1 MITTAPKVFAI
12 YYSCITYHNSQLS
25 TESTLLKALN
35 NMKTLSLK
43 TAGPFLLLTFIYFIV
58 GFLTTVNGQ
67 CQGPLKV
74 AFLSDATTMRNSLTT
89 LISFA
94 FFLGYLLNSSR
105 TGRMLNQIG
114 YKRTLMRSLI
124 VMVGGLLFY
133 TASAFCAEYVPNEGI
148 AIHGDFVPFGYFVF
162 LVGSFLMGTAA
173 AMLQVVINPYIAA
186 YPLPGTSAVQRM
198 NFTCAVNS
206 FGTTIAPLF
215 VTGILF
221 AGVPLDSVQASQL
234 TLPFILMTL
243 CIVVTTMTTRR
254 LALPDIE
261 GTRSASATASDGNT
275 RSVWSFRNLKY
286 GVITIFFYVGTEV
299 SIGNNIN
306 LHAMELSDGGLNVS
320 PALLATIY
328 WGGFLIGR
336 MVSASMKSVK
346 PRPMLITVALG
357 AIVLMTA
364 AMLTENLWLLSAV
377 GLFHSVMWSCV
388 FTLAVDGLGEYT
400 SRASGVFMMGVF
412 GGAVFPV
419 LQGMMADWIGAWQFT
434 WTISLFCEFVL
445 LWYGLRGYRK

>member
-1 MITTAPKVFAI
+1 MIEGLVFYA
-12 YYSCITYHNSQLS
+12 
-25 TESTLLKALN
+25 
-35 NMKTLSLK
+35 
-43 TAGPFLLLTFIYFIV
+43 
-58 GFLTTVNGQ
+58 
-67 CQGPLKV
+67 
-74 AFLSDATTMRNSLTT
+74 
-89 LISFA
+89 
-94 FFLGYLLNSSR
+94 
-105 TGRMLNQIG
+105 
-114 YKRTLMRSLI
+114 
-124 VMVGGLLFY
+124 
-133 TASAFCAEYVPNEGI
+133 ASAFCAEYVPDQGVVVN
-148 AIHGDFVPFGYFVF
+148 GDFVPFGYFVF
-162 LVGSFLMGTAA
+162 LMGSFLMGTSA

-215 VTGILF
+215 VTGIMF
-221 AGVPLDSVQASQL
+221 ASVPLDSVTASQL
-234 TLPFILMTL
+234 TLPFILMTV

-261 GTRSASATASDGNT
+261 GTRSASADSAASDSVKEGK
-275 RSVWSFRNLKY
+275 SVWSFRNLKY

-306 LHAMELSDGGLNVS
+306 LHAMELTSGNAALS

-336 MVSASMKSVK
+336 MVSASMKNVK
-346 PRPMLITVALG
+346 PRPMLLTVTLG
-357 AIVLMTA
+357 AIVLMIA
-364 AMLTENLWLLSAV
+364 AMLTENLWLLAAV
-377 GLFHSVMWSCV
+377 GLFHSVMWSCI

-419 LQGMMADWIGAWQFT
+419 LQGILADWVGSWQFT
-434 WTISLFCEFVL
+434 WAVSLVCEFVI

>member
-1 MITTAPKVFAI
+1 M
-12 YYSCITYHNSQLS
+12 
-25 TESTLLKALN
+25 KAF
-35 NMKTLSLK
+35 SLK

-74 AFLSDATTMRNSLTT
+74 AFLSDAVTMRNSLTT
-89 LISFA
+89 FISFA
-94 FFLGYLLNSSR
+94 FFLGYLINSSR
-105 TGRMLNQIG
+105 TGRMLNIIG
-114 YKRTLMRSLI
+114 YKRTLIRSLV
-124 VMVGGLLFY
+124 VMIEGLVFY
-133 TASAFCAEYVPNEGI
+133 TASAFCAEYVPDQGVVVN
-148 AIHGDFVPFGYFVF
+148 GDFVPFGYFVF
-162 LVGSFLMGTAA
+162 LMGSFLMGTAA

-215 VTGILF
+215 VTGIMF
-221 AGVPLDSVQASQL
+221 AGVPLDSVTASQL
-234 TLPFILMTL
+234 TLPFILMTV

-261 GTRSASATASDGNT
+261 GTRSASADSAASDSAKET
-275 RSVWSFRNLKY
+275 KSVWSFRNLKS

-306 LHAMELSDGGLNVS
+306 LHAMELTSGNAALS

-336 MVSASMKSVK
+336 MVSASMKNVK
-346 PRPMLITVALG
+346 PRPMLLTVTLG
-357 AIVLMTA
+357 AIVLMIA
-364 AMLTENLWLLSAV
+364 AMLTENLWLLAAV
-377 GLFHSVMWSCV
+377 GLFHSVMWSCI

-419 LQGMMADWIGAWQFT
+419 LQGILADWIGSWQFT
-434 WTISLFCEFVL
+434 WTVSLVCEFVI

>member
-1 MITTAPKVFAI
+1 M
-12 YYSCITYHNSQLS
+12 
-25 TESTLLKALN
+25 KAF
-35 NMKTLSLK
+35 SLK

-74 AFLSDATTMRNSLTT
+74 AFLSDAVTMRNSLTT

-94 FFLGYLLNSSR
+94 FFLGYLINSSR
-105 TGRMLNQIG
+105 TGRMLNLIG
-114 YKRTLMRSLI
+114 YKRTLIRSLV
-124 VMVGGLLFY
+124 VMIEGLVFY
-133 TASAFCAEYVPNEGI
+133 TASAFCAEYVPDQEVVVN
-148 AIHGDFVPFGYFVF
+148 GDFVPFGYFVF
-162 LVGSFLMGTAA
+162 LMGSFLMGTAA

-215 VTGILF
+215 VTGIMF
-221 AGVPLDSVQASQL
+221 AGVPLDSVTASQL
-234 TLPFILMTL
+234 TLPFILMTV

-261 GTRSASATASDGNT
+261 GTRSASADSAASDSAKET
-275 RSVWSFRNLKY
+275 KSVWSFSNLKY

-306 LHAMELSDGGLNVS
+306 LHAMELTSGNAALS

-336 MVSASMKSVK
+336 MVSASMKNVK
-346 PRPMLITVALG
+346 PRPMLLTVTLG
-357 AIVLMTA
+357 AIVLMIA
-364 AMLTENLWLLSAV
+364 AMLTENLWLLAAV
-377 GLFHSVMWSCV
+377 GLFHSVMWSCI

-419 LQGMMADWIGAWQFT
+419 LQGILADWIGSWQFT
-434 WTISLFCEFVL
+434 WTVSLVCEFVI

>member
-1 MITTAPKVFAI
+1 MKSI
-12 YYSCITYHNSQLS
+12 N
-25 TESTLLKALN
+25 LKA
-35 NMKTLSLK
+35 
-43 TAGPFLLLTFIYFIV
+43 AGPFLLLTFIYFIV

-74 AFLSDATTMRNSLTT
+74 AFLSDATSMRNSLTT

-105 TGRMLNQIG
+105 TGRMLNHIG
-114 YKRTLMRSLI
+114 YKRTLIRSLV
-124 VMVGGLLFY
+124 VMVLGLVFY
-133 TASAFCAEYVPNEGI
+133 AASAFCAEYVGNEGVVVC
-148 AIHGDFVPFGYFVF
+148 GDIVPFGYFVF
-162 LVGSFLMGTAA
+162 LIGSFLMGTAA

-186 YPLPGTSAVQRM
+186 YSLPGTSAVQRM

-215 VTGILF
+215 VTGIMF
-221 AGVPLDSVQASQL
+221 AGVPLDSVEASQL
-234 TLPFILMTL
+234 TLPFILMTV
-243 CIVVTTMTTRR
+243 CIVITTMTTNR

-261 GTRSASATASDGNT
+261 GTRTKTADASAARVSGASQSSHASTASKAQP

-306 LHAMELSDGGLNVS
+306 LHAMELTANGAALS
-320 PALLATIY
+320 PAVLATIY

-336 MVSASMKSVK
+336 MVSATMKNVK
-346 PRPMLITVALG
+346 PRPMLIAVTLG
-357 AIVLMTA
+357 AIALMTA
-364 AMLTENLWLLSAV
+364 AMLTENLWLLAAV

-419 LQGMMADWIGAWQFT
+419 LQGMLADWFGAWQFT
-434 WTISLFCEFVL
+434 WIVALLCEFVL

>member
-1 MITTAPKVFAI
+1 
-12 YYSCITYHNSQLS
+12 
-25 TESTLLKALN
+25 
-35 NMKTLSLK
+35 MKTLSLK

-67 CQGPLKV
+67 CQGPLKI
-74 AFLSDATTMRNSLTT
+74 AFLSEATAMRNSLTT

-105 TGRMLNQIG
+105 TGRMLNLIG
-114 YKRTLMRSLI
+114 YKRTLIRSLI
-124 VMVGGLLFY
+124 VMVEGLVFY
-133 TASAFCAEYVPNEGI
+133 TASAFCAEYAGDAGVVVN
-148 AIHGDFVPFGYFVF
+148 GDFVPFGYFVF
-162 LVGSFLMGTAA
+162 LMGSFLMGTAA

-215 VTGILF
+215 VTGIMF
-221 AGVPLDSVQASQL
+221 AGVPLDSVTASQL
-234 TLPFILMTL
+234 TLPFILMTI
-243 CIVVTTMTTRR
+243 CIVVTTLTTRR

-261 GTRSASATASDGNT
+261 GIRSSSSDATSSASSAVNT

-306 LHAMELSDGGLNVS
+306 LHAMELASVGASLS

-336 MVSASMKSVK
+336 MVSASMKNVK
-346 PRPMLITVALG
+346 PRPMLITVSLG
-357 AIVLMTA
+357 AIALMIA
-364 AMLTENLWLLSAV
+364 AMLTENLWLLAAV

-388 FTLAVDGLGEYT
+388 FTLAVDGLREYT

-419 LQGMMADWIGAWQFT
+419 LQGMLADWIGSWQFT
-434 WTISLFCEFVL
+434 WTIALVCEFVL

>member
-1 MITTAPKVFAI
+1 
-12 YYSCITYHNSQLS
+12 
-25 TESTLLKALN
+25 
-35 NMKTLSLK
+35 MKTLSLK
-43 TAGPFLLLTFIYFIV
+43 TVGPFLLLTFIYFIV

-67 CQGPLKV
+67 CQGPLKI
-74 AFLSDATTMRNSLTT
+74 AFLSEATAMRNSLTT

-94 FFLGYLLNSSR
+94 FFLSYLLNSSR
-105 TGRMLNQIG
+105 TGRMLNLIG
-114 YKRTLMRSLI
+114 YKRTLIRSLI
-124 VMVGGLLFY
+124 VMVEGLVFY
-133 TASAFCAEYVPNEGI
+133 TASAFCAEYAGDAGVVVN
-148 AIHGDFVPFGYFVF
+148 GDFVPFGYFVF
-162 LVGSFLMGTAA
+162 LMGSFLMGTAA

-206 FGTTIAPLF
+206 LGTTIAPLF
-215 VTGILF
+215 VTGIMF
-221 AGVPLDSVQASQL
+221 AGVPLNSVTASQL
-234 TLPFILMTL
+234 TLPFILMTI
-243 CIVVTTMTTRR
+243 CIVVTTLTTRR

-261 GTRSASATASDGNT
+261 GIRSSSSDATSSAVNT

-306 LHAMELSDGGLNVS
+306 LHAMELASGGASLS

-336 MVSASMKSVK
+336 MVSASMKNVK
-346 PRPMLITVALG
+346 PRPMLITVSLG
-357 AIVLMTA
+357 AIALMIA
-364 AMLTENLWLLSAV
+364 AMLTENLWLLAAV

-419 LQGMMADWIGAWQFT
+419 LQGMMADWIGSWQFT
-434 WTISLFCEFVL
+434 WTIALVCEFVL

>member
-1 MITTAPKVFAI
+1 
-12 YYSCITYHNSQLS
+12 
-25 TESTLLKALN
+25 
-35 NMKTLSLK
+35 MKTLSLK

-89 LISFA
+89 LVSFA

-133 TASAFCAEYVPNEGI
+133 TASAFCAEYVPCEGV

-215 VTGILF
+215 VTGIMF
-221 AGVPLDSVQASQL
+221 AGVPLDNVQASQL

-261 GTRSASATASDGNT
+261 GTRSASTDTTASDGNT

-357 AIVLMTA
+357 ASAHDSRYAHRESVALVSRRLVPLRNVELRVHACRRRTRRVHLARFGRVHDGCVWRCGVPRA
-364 AMLTENLWLLSAV
+364 AGHDGRLDRCMAVHMDHIALLRV
-377 GLFHSVMWSCV
+377 
-388 FTLAVDGLGEYT
+388 
-400 SRASGVFMMGVF
+400 RALVVR
-412 GGAVFPV
+412 
-419 LQGMMADWIGAWQFT
+419 T
-434 WTISLFCEFVL
+434 
-445 LWYGLRGYRK
+445 

>member
-1 MITTAPKVFAI
+1 
-12 YYSCITYHNSQLS
+12 
-25 TESTLLKALN
+25 
-35 NMKTLSLK
+35 MKFLSLK

-105 TGRMLNQIG
+105 TGRMLNLIG
-114 YKRTLMRSLI
+114 YKRTLIRSLF
-124 VMVGGLLFY
+124 VMVEGLVLY
-133 TASAFCAEYVPNEGI
+133 TASAFCAEYI
-148 AIHGDFVPFGYFVF
+148 ANAGVTVNGDFVPFGYFVF
-162 LVGSFLMGTAA
+162 LLGSFLMGTAA
-173 AMLQVVINPYIAA
+173 AMLQVVINPYTAA

-215 VTGILF
+215 VTGIMF
-221 AGVPLDSVQASQL
+221 AGVPLDSVTASQL

-243 CIVVTTMTTRR
+243 CIVITTITTRR

-261 GTRSASATASDGNT
+261 GTRSASDDAPADGKPAKQE
-275 RSVWSFRNLKY
+275 RSIWSFRNLKY

-306 LHAMELSDGGLNVS
+306 LHAMELNSAGAALS

-336 MVSASMKSVK
+336 MVSTSLKNVA
-346 PRPMLITVALG
+346 PRPMLITVTIG
-357 AIVLMTA
+357 AIVLMTL
-364 AMLTENLWLLSAV
+364 AMLTKNLWLLAAV

-388 FTLAVDGLGEYT
+388 FTLAVDGLGKYT
-400 SRASGVFMMGVF
+400 SRASGVFMTGVF

-419 LQGMMADWIGAWQFT
+419 LQGVLADWVGSWQFT
-434 WTISLFCEFVL
+434 WTIALVCEFVL
-445 LWYGLRGYRK
+445 LWYGLRGYRKH

>member
-1 MITTAPKVFAI
+1 
-12 YYSCITYHNSQLS
+12 
-25 TESTLLKALN
+25 
-35 NMKTLSLK
+35 
-43 TAGPFLLLTFIYFIV
+43 
-58 GFLTTVNGQ
+58 
-67 CQGPLKV
+67 
-74 AFLSDATTMRNSLTT
+74 MRNSLTT

-94 FFLGYLLNSSR
+94 FFLGYLINSSR
-105 TGRMLNQIG
+105 TGLMLNLIG
-114 YKRTLMRSLI
+114 YKRTLIRSLV
-124 VMVGGLLFY
+124 VMIEGLVFY
-133 TASAFCAEYVPNEGI
+133 TASAFCAEYVPDQGVVVN
-148 AIHGDFVPFGYFVF
+148 GDFVPFGYFVF
-162 LVGSFLMGTAA
+162 LMGSFLMGTAA

-215 VTGILF
+215 VTGIMF
-221 AGVPLDSVQASQL
+221 AGVPLDSVTASQL
-234 TLPFILMTL
+234 TLPFILMTV

-261 GTRSASATASDGNT
+261 GTRSASADSAASDSAKET
-275 RSVWSFRNLKY
+275 KSVWSFCNLKY

-306 LHAMELSDGGLNVS
+306 LHAMELTSGNAALS

-336 MVSASMKSVK
+336 MVSASMKNVK
-346 PRPMLITVALG
+346 PRPMLLTVTLG
-357 AIVLMTA
+357 AIVLMIA
-364 AMLTENLWLLSAV
+364 AMLTENLWLLAAV

-419 LQGMMADWIGAWQFT
+419 LQGILADRIGSWQFT
-434 WTISLFCEFVL
+434 WTVSLVCEFVI
-445 LWYGLRGYRK
+445 LWYGLKGYRK

>member
-1 MITTAPKVFAI
+1 
-12 YYSCITYHNSQLS
+12 
-25 TESTLLKALN
+25 
-35 NMKTLSLK
+35 MKSLSLK

-74 AFLSDATTMRNSLTT
+74 AFLSDAVTMRNSLTT

-94 FFLGYLLNSSR
+94 FFLGYLINSSR
-105 TGRMLNQIG
+105 TGRMLNLIG
-114 YKRTLMRSLI
+114 YKRTLIRSLV
-124 VMVGGLLFY
+124 VMIEGLVFY
-133 TASAFCAEYVPNEGI
+133 TASAFCAEYVPDQGVVVN
-148 AIHGDFVPFGYFVF
+148 GDFVPFGYFVF
-162 LVGSFLMGTAA
+162 LMGSFLMGTSA

-215 VTGILF
+215 VTGIMF
-221 AGVPLDSVQASQL
+221 AGVPLDSVTASQL
-234 TLPFILMTL
+234 TLPFILMTV

-261 GTRSASATASDGNT
+261 GTRSASADSAASDSAKET
-275 RSVWSFRNLKY
+275 KSVWSFCNLKY

-306 LHAMELSDGGLNVS
+306 LHAMELTSGNAALS

-336 MVSASMKSVK
+336 MVSASMKNVK
-346 PRPMLITVALG
+346 PRPMLLTVTLG
-357 AIVLMTA
+357 AIVLMIA
-364 AMLTENLWLLSAV
+364 AMLTENLWLLAAV

-419 LQGMMADWIGAWQFT
+419 LQGILADWIGSWQFT
-434 WTISLFCEFVL
+434 WTVSLVCEFVI